1 MSNWSLAMVFDKDI
15 KASAV
20 RLGKVFHDK
29 PWYSS
34 VGISEENGSPVF
46 IVYLRSAP
54 GKDRNS
60 IPKEWEGC
68 SVRTERIGKLKPAA

>member
-1 MSNWSLAMVFDKDI
+1 MVFDKDI

-20 RLGKVFHDK
+20 RLGKVFHGK

-34 VGISEENGSPVF
+34 VGISKENGSPVF

-54 GKDRNS
+54 GRDRNS
-60 IPKEWEGC
+60 IPKNWEGYP
-68 SVRTERIGKLKPAA
+68 VRSERIGKLRPAA

>member
-1 MSNWSLAMVFDKDI
+1 MVFDEQI

-20 RLGKVFHDK
+20 RLGKVFQDK
-29 PWYSS
+29 PWFSS
-34 VGISEENGSPVF
+34 VGISEESGTPSF

-60 IPKEWEGC
+60 IPKEWEGY
-68 SVRTERIGKLKPAA
+68 SVRTERIGKLRPAA